1 MCRVVVHGLSGAG
14 CLQAF
19 LGSQKASKLA
29 SDLCWDGAAPRTNIA
44 PSPQACICAAT
55 VAKPPV
61 DTPGDRR
68 SPVEAAEPAHRAAV
82 RTPRPRA
89 TTTASQKHG
98 GSDRP
103 ACEPASWRGADLP
116 GAHRRKPASCR
127 SRPRG
132 AIGACR
138 AALTRPRHEVSTVP
152 RLSLPSARPLSG
164 PLPGRRGRAAGPR
177 VSRHGAC
184 RVAVKKKA
192 LF

>member
-1 MCRVVVHGLSGAG
+1 MVCRGLDVCKRFWA
-14 CLQAF
+14 LRRP
-19 LGSQKASKLA
+19 ASSRLASVGMVPRLARTLHPAHKLA
-29 SDLCWDGAAPRTNIA
+29 FARRRWRSRPSMPSVTGGAPSRKPSLRIARRRAPRGRETA
-44 PSPQACICAAT
+44 
-55 VAKPPV
+55 
-61 DTPGDRR
+61 
-68 SPVEAAEPAHRAAV
+68 
-82 RTPRPRA
+82 
-89 TTTASQKHG
+89 TASQKHG